1 MNNHITILGF
11 GVIGTE
17 ALSHL
22 LKKKVKKK
30 LTISVIEKDF
40 SNIPGGIA
48 YSKIKSKYGFFNNPL
63 RLSNVEFIN
72 WIKKKNDNRE
82 IYNFANNYQDFDL
95 HDWIQ
100 KNLNKNYQIKDI
112 NEIYLPRFFYSLF
125 LREKLL
131 KIFSVLRKNK
141 KINLKFYKGEI
152 IRIEKQNNIF
162 CYPKNKLVLN
172 NFKIK
177 NNDISFNDVKNKR
190 LKVLKSKHLVIGNG
204 VLPPKKILTDKKFSN
219 KNYIH
224 DFYAS
229 GGTVHLLKK
238 IKILSKKEKN
248 LKLVFIGNKAG
259 LLEPIQQLEKL
270 FERIPTK
277 IKLIS
282 ISSNKLTLEKAE
294 LSDNYKRYKFILFTK
309 PNILKVKKSSE
320 ILYMLK
326 KEFEIAKTKDFNKYD
341 VWTLMLKKNLI
352 DKCFSRLSVQE
363 KLNYNNITFNKIRN
377 LTRYTYPET
386 VKSKNRMIKK
396 KLLYFLKDKVS
407 KLVMNKKFIDVIT
420 KNKKKIKAN
429 IVINVS
435 GPVPLNNIN
444 TEVQFITSL
453 KRVTKNFNNRGF
465 ISNNNFEI
473 GGNIYIPGT
482 LSSNFNPN
490 RKTIIKSIISN
501 TVKSINHYVRMNKL
515 I

>member
-1 MNNHITILGF
+1 
-11 GVIGTE
+11 
-17 ALSHL
+17 
-22 LKKKVKKK
+22 
-30 LTISVIEKDF
+30 
-40 SNIPGGIA
+40 
-48 YSKIKSKYGFFNNPL
+48 
-63 RLSNVEFIN
+63 
-72 WIKKKNDNRE
+72 
-82 IYNFANNYQDFDL
+82 
-95 HDWIQ
+95 
-100 KNLNKNYQIKDI
+100 
-112 NEIYLPRFFYSLF
+112 
-125 LREKLL
+125 
-131 KIFSVLRKNK
+131 
-141 KINLKFYKGEI
+141 
-152 IRIEKQNNIF
+152 
-162 CYPKNKLVLN
+162 
-172 NFKIK
+172 
-177 NNDISFNDVKNKR
+177 
-190 LKVLKSKHLVIGNG
+190 
-204 VLPPKKILTDKKFSN
+204 LPPKKILTDKKFSN